1 MFGLSP
7 VELIVIGSIA
17 VLLFGSRLPSV
28 ARSMGKSVT
37 EFKKGIRGIEEDMD
51 VSTSGRRVS
60 SSYADERDEP
70 TVPKFQPP
78 KSEPKD
84 ESARDES
91 ARDESPSSES
101 ASQNGSAGDSA
112 GDHTSHD
119 SSAHGEAA

>member
-37 EFKKGIRGIEEDMD
+37 EFKKGIRGIEEEMD
-51 VSTSGRRVS
+51 VTSNGRRVS
-60 SSYADERDEP
+60 SYTEDREEP
-70 TVPKFQPP
+70 TVPKFEPP

-84 ESARDES
+84 ETV
-91 ARDESPSSES
+91 RDESPPNES
-101 ASQNGSAGDSA
+101 AHGDSA
-112 GDHTSHD
+112 Q
-119 SSAHGEAA
+119 GEAA

>member
-37 EFKKGIRGIEEDMD
+37 EFKKGIRGIEDDMD
-51 VSTSGRRVS
+51 TSTTGRRVS

-70 TVPKFQPP
+70 TVPKFEPP

-84 ESARDES
+84 ESA
-91 ARDESPSSES
+91 SSEPAKS
-101 ASQNGSAGDSA
+101 E
-112 GDHTSHD
+112 
-119 SSAHGEAA
+119 SAHGEAAQAKT

>member
-51 VSTSGRRVS
+51 TSSSGRRVS
-60 SSYADERDEP
+60 SSYAEDREEA
-70 TVPKFQPP
+70 TVPKFEPP
-78 KSEPKD
+78 TSEPQD
-84 ESARDES
+84 ETVKT
-91 ARDESPSSES
+91 
-101 ASQNGSAGDSA
+101 AS
-112 GDHTSHD
+112 
-119 SSAHGEAA
+119 

>member
-17 VLLFGSRLPSV
+17 VLLFGSRLPNV

-51 VSTSGRRVS
+51 VTSSGRRVS
-60 SSYADERDEP
+60 SSYADDRDEP
-70 TVPKFQPP
+70 TVPKFEPP

-84 ESARDES
+84 ETA
-91 ARDESPSSES
+91 SSEPPPS
-101 ASQNGSAGDSA
+101 EP
-112 GDHTSHD
+112 
-119 SSAHGEAA
+119 AHGETAEANT

>member
-17 VLLFGSRLPSV
+17 VLLFGSRLPNV

-51 VSTSGRRVS
+51 VTSSGRRVS

-70 TVPKFQPP
+70 TVPKFEPP

-84 ESARDES
+84 ETA
-91 ARDESPSSES
+91 SSEPPPS
-101 ASQNGSAGDSA
+101 EP
-112 GDHTSHD
+112 
-119 SSAHGEAA
+119 AHGETAEANT

>member
-37 EFKKGIRGIEEDMD
+37 EFKKGLRGIDEELDT
-51 VSTSGRRVS
+51 STSNSRRVT
-60 SSYADERDEP
+60 SSYAEDREEP
-70 TVPKFQPP
+70 SVPKFEPP

-84 ESARDES
+84 EAVKS
-91 ARDESPSSES
+91 
-101 ASQNGSAGDSA
+101 
-112 GDHTSHD
+112 TT
-119 SSAHGEAA
+119 

>member
-51 VSTSGRRVS
+51 VSSSGRRVS
-60 SSYADERDEP
+60 SSYADDREEP
-70 TVPKFQPP
+70 TVPKFEPP

-84 ESARDES
+84 ESPRDES
-91 ARDESPSSES
+91 ASSDSSGHVSPSGDI
-101 ASQNGSAGDSA
+101 AS
-112 GDHTSHD
+112 DHASHD
-119 SSAHGEAA
+119 SSTHGEAA